1 MRRLQAIRHPGQ
13 HLNDSARC
21 RELLRAHARPL
32 LPYTLRHRHTKPGS
46 PFAHCRR
53 RPCKKPVLM
62 GDDEGGKPIIAL
74 KKLLKKTRLERDSA
88 RATIAEQAKRI
99 LTLEEQ
105 LAKALKA
112 LDACDKAD
120 RIFSPSIQK
129 SPDDVKETGTA
140 APFTPARTTMG
151 RHDRLATSVAK
162 KLMKKQEE
170 GVLAS
175 PDTRVKNPKKL
186 PEASPEPV
194 SPPKKEYRI

>member
-1 MRRLQAIRHPGQ
+1 
-13 HLNDSARC
+13 
-21 RELLRAHARPL
+21 
-32 LPYTLRHRHTKPGS
+32 
-46 PFAHCRR
+46 
-53 RPCKKPVLM
+53 M
-62 GDDEGGKPIIAL
+62 GDDEGEKPIIAL
-74 KKLLKKTRLERDSA
+74 KKLLVKTRLERDSA

-105 LAKALKA
+105 LAKARKELE
-112 LDACDKAD
+112 ACAEADKL
-120 RIFSPSIQK
+120 FSRSIQK

-170 GVLAS
+170 GVSAS

-186 PEASPEPV
+186 PEPSPEPV
-194 SPPKKEYRI
+194 TPPKKEYRI

>member
-1 MRRLQAIRHPGQ
+1 M
-13 HLNDSARC
+13 
-21 RELLRAHARPL
+21 
-32 LPYTLRHRHTKPGS
+32 
-46 PFAHCRR
+46 
-53 RPCKKPVLM
+53 PVLM
-62 GDDEGGKPIIAL
+62 GDDEGEKPIIAL
-74 KKLLKKTRLERDSA
+74 KKLLVKTRLQRDRA
-88 RATIAEQAKRI
+88 LATIAEQDKRI

-162 KLMKKQEE
+162 KLMKKRED
-170 GVLAS
+170 GVLDS
-175 PDTRVKNPKKL
+175 PDTRMKRPGFTPGPL
-186 PEASPEPV
+186 PPPSPADPEP
-194 SPPKKEYRI
+194 SKKSESEKKKKKGKGFPWV

>member
-1 MRRLQAIRHPGQ
+1 M
-13 HLNDSARC
+13 S
-21 RELLRAHARPL
+21 
-32 LPYTLRHRHTKPGS
+32 
-46 PFAHCRR
+46 
-53 RPCKKPVLM
+53 VLM
-62 GDDEGGKPIIAL
+62 GDNEGEKRIIAL
-74 KKLLKKTRLERDSA
+74 EKQVEEMRLDRDRD
-88 RATIAEQAKRI
+88 RATIAEHGKRI

-162 KLMKKQEE
+162 KLMKKRED
-170 GVLAS
+170 GVLDS
-175 PDTRVKNPKKL
+175 PDTRMKRPGFTPGQLPK
-186 PEASPEPV
+186 PSPDDPK
-194 SPPKKEYRI
+194 PPKKSEKKKGFPWI

>member
-1 MRRLQAIRHPGQ
+1 M
-13 HLNDSARC
+13 
-21 RELLRAHARPL
+21 
-32 LPYTLRHRHTKPGS
+32 
-46 PFAHCRR
+46 
-53 RPCKKPVLM
+53 PVLM
-62 GDDEGGKPIIAL
+62 GDDEGEKPIIAM
-74 KKLLKKTRLERDSA
+74 KKLLKKTRLERDTA
-88 RATIAEQAKRI
+88 LATIASQAKRI

-162 KLMKKQEE
+162 KLMKMQED
-170 GVLAS
+170 GVLDS
-175 PDTRVKNPKKL
+175 PDTRMKRPGFTPGPLPK
-186 PEASPEPV
+186 PSPDDPK
-194 SPPKKEYRI
+194 PPKKSEKKKGKGFPWI

>member
-1 MRRLQAIRHPGQ
+1 M
-13 HLNDSARC
+13 S
-21 RELLRAHARPL
+21 
-32 LPYTLRHRHTKPGS
+32 
-46 PFAHCRR
+46 
-53 RPCKKPVLM
+53 VLM
-62 GDDEGGKPIIAL
+62 GDDEGEKPIIAL
-74 KKLLKKTRLERDSA
+74 KKLLKKTRLERDTAS
-88 RATIAEQAKRI
+88 ATIAEQAKRI

-105 LAKALKA
+105 LAKARKELE
-112 LDACDKAD
+112 ACAEADKL
-120 RIFSPSIQK
+120 FSRSIQK

-170 GVLAS
+170 GVSAS

-194 SPPKKEYRI
+194 TPPKKEYRI